1 MNSNKKDILKKLT
14 LTDYGEFISVYSG
27 CGTLSIVG
35 GAGEKPQECSFEA
48 GQRIDGNIILL
59 CQDLPPEFPFL
70 FLSGREAKKFKGK
83 TKEGYSVRSNES
95 KTSLLQISYPKSKIG
110 LYDQNLALRLTELSI
125 NYSEEKCFEVRFGIC
140 NFKFDE
146 NDTIDKGNK
155 SDKVILPIG
164 EENIE
169 ISFKKVNDYDDKINR
184 ISTFKTIDVTCELVL
199 KISNGSDL
207 SKLITLIGGI
217 CFLLSVKNG
226 TKISW
231 IYYDI
236 CQKNGES
243 ISRKHALK
251 VTKAYQPLN
260 IYYLKEPRTVQTKEF
275 LEATYPHYL
284 EYRDLFKLNSGVI
297 DAFLDAKAENDFL
310 ETRAGKMA
318 LAIEFLKNEYLM
330 SQGQDSEFIIPPE
343 NFKKCS
349 QEIQPVMIKTLKL
362 HDLTEN
368 GKIQAISDINKINGL
383 NRRSFSN
390 IFKQL
395 VKQFQVNITNDEISL
410 FTHCRNSLVHR
421 GNFYCK
427 TFRPEEK
434 KRCEPLLNYKFEYF
448 FMVNILDRIFLRIL
462 GQDDKMIKVN
472 WRNPP
477 ERISEWL
484 K

>member
-1 MNSNKKDILKKLT
+1 MNSNKKDIQKKLR

-27 CGTLSIVG
+27 RGTLSIIDG
-35 GAGEKPQECSFEA
+35 SGEKSFECLFEA
-48 GQRIDGNIILL
+48 GQRIDGKIILL
-59 CQDLPPEFPFL
+59 CQDLPPAFSVF
-70 FLSGREAKKFKGK
+70 FRFGMQAKKFEGK

-95 KTSLLQISYPKSKIG
+95 KTSFLQINYPKSKNA
-110 LYDQNLALRLTELSI
+110 LYDQNLVLRLTELSI

-140 NFKFDE
+140 NFVFDE
-146 NDTIDKGNK
+146 NDTIDKDK
-155 SDKVILPIG
+155 ISDKVILPIG
-164 EENIE
+164 EEDIE
-169 ISFKKVNDYDDKINR
+169 IFVKKLDDYDDKINR

-199 KISNGSDL
+199 KILNQSDL
-207 SKLITLIGGI
+207 SKLITLIDDI
-217 CFLLSVKNG
+217 CLLLSVKNG

-284 EYRDLFKLNSGVI
+284 KYRDLFKLNSGVI

-330 SQGQDSEFIIPPE
+330 SQDQDSEFIIPQE
-343 NFKKCS
+343 NFKKFS
-349 QEIQPVMIKTLKL
+349 QEIRQAMIKTLKL
-362 HDLTEN
+362 HDLTEI

-395 VKQFQVNITNDEISL
+395 VRQFKVNITNDEISL
-410 FTHCRNSLVHR
+410 FIHCRNSLVHR
-421 GNFYCK
+421 GTFYCK
-427 TFRPEEK
+427 TFRPEDKEG
-434 KRCEPLLNYKFEYF
+434 CVPLLNYKFE
-448 FMVNILDRIFLRIL
+448 
-462 GQDDKMIKVN
+462 
-472 WRNPP
+472 
-477 ERISEWL
+477 
-484 K
+484 